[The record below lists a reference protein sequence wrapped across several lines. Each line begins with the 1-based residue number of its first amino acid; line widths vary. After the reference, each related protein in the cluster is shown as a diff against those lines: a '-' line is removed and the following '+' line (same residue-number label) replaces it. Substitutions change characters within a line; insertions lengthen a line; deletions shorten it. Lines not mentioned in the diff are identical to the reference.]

1 MEEPDVASALEALS
15 EDVFGVSLPTERFEV
30 IAREL
35 GEVLAE
41 VKKLRSLDLSDTDP
55 VVIFDPLKASR

>member
-1 MEEPDVASALEALS
+1 MEEREVASAMEVLS
-15 EDVFGVSLPTERFEV
+15 EDVFGVALPAERFEV

-35 GEVLAE
+35 AQVLAE

-55 VVIFDPLKASR
+55 VVVFDPLKASR

>member
-1 MEEPDVASALEALS
+1 MKEPDVAAALEALS
-15 EDVFGVSLPTERFEV
+15 EEVFGVSLPAERFDV

-41 VKKLRSLDLSDTDP
+41 VKKLRSLDLSGADP
-55 VVIFDPLKASR
+55 VVIFDPLKAAR

>member
-1 MEEPDVASALEALS
+1 MKEQEVASAMEVLS
-15 EDVFGVSLPTERFEV
+15 EDVFGVSLPTERFEA

-35 GEVLAE
+35 GQVLAE

-55 VVIFDPLKASR
+55 VVVFDPLKASR

>member
-1 MEEPDVASALEALS
+1 MKEPEVASALEALS

-35 GEVLAE
+35 GQVLAE
-41 VKKLRSLDLSDTDP
+41 VRKLRSLDLSDTDP

>member
-1 MEEPDVASALEALS
+1 MEEREVASAMEVLS
-15 EDVFGVSLPTERFEV
+15 EEVFGVSLPKERFEV

-35 GEVLAE
+35 GQVLAE

-55 VVIFDPLKASR
+55 VVVFDPLKASR

>member
-1 MEEPDVASALEALS
+1 MKEPDVASALEALS

-30 IAREL
+30 IARAL

-41 VKKLRSLDLSDTDP
+41 VKKLRSLDLSDIDP
-55 VVIFDPLKASR
+55 VVIFDPLKAPW

>member
-1 MEEPDVASALEALS
+1 MEEREVASAMEVLS
-15 EDVFGVSLPTERFEV
+15 EDVFGVALPTERFEV

-35 GEVLAE
+35 GQVLAE

-55 VVIFDPLKASR
+55 VVVFDPLKASR

>member
-1 MEEPDVASALEALS
+1 MEEREVASAMEVLS
-15 EDVFGVSLPTERFEV
+15 EGVFGVALPTGRFEV

-35 GEVLAE
+35 GQVLAE

-55 VVIFDPLKASR
+55 VVVFDPFKASR

>member
-1 MEEPDVASALEALS
+1 MEESDAASALEALS

-35 GEVLAE
+35 DEVLAE
-41 VKKLRSLDLSDTDP
+41 VKKLRSLDLSDIDP
-55 VVIFDPLKASR
+55 VVIFDPLKAQR